1 MLLGILMLFG
11 LGLNFGLLSI
21 YIYFLVLL
29 RFITPVPSWRK
40 LLEGRIDAVIDH
52 AVDFDRWLMDKRLL
66 GQVEVIWEGRERL
79 SRDKWFLVVPNHQSW
94 VDIILLQNLLRES
107 IPPLKFF
114 NKQVLIWLPLVG
126 LAMYFLGFPYLKRY
140 SREQTATNPALRE
153 ADRESMERAIE
164 IFARRPTG
172 IMIFGEGTR
181 FTREKRARQASP
193 YKHLLNPRTG
203 GAATVLGNLGPQIE
217 AVLDV
222 TIIYLDGAPGFWDFL
237 CGRMGRVKFEVRAIP
252 VPDFGQ
258 SEDTEEQLRAK
269 AREWLGQMWRAKDLR
284 ISEAL
289 QGMNSC
295 E

>member
-1 MLLGILMLFG
+1 MLLGILNSFG

-29 RFITPVPSWRK
+29 RFITPIPSWRK
-40 LLEGRIDAVIDH
+40 LLEGRVDAVIDH

-66 GQVEVIWEGRERL
+66 GEIEVYWEGRERL

-140 SREQTATNPALRE
+140 SRQQTAANPALRE
-153 ADRESMERAIE
+153 ADRQSMERAIE

-181 FTREKRARQASP
+181 FTPEKHARQESP
-193 YKHLLNPRTG
+193 YTHLLIPRTG
-203 GAATVLGNLGPQIE
+203 GSATVLSNLGPQIE

-252 VPDFGQ
+252 VPDFVFGEHPK
-258 SEDTEEQLRAK
+258 EDSRDATRD
-269 AREWLGQMWRAKDLR
+269 WLGQMWREKDAR
-284 ISEAL
+284 IAHAL
-289 QGMNSC
+289 AGK
-295 E
+295 